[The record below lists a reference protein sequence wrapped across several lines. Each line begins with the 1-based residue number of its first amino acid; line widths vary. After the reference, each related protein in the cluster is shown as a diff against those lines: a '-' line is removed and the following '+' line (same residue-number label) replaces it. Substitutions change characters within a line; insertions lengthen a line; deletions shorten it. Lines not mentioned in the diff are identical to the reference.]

1 MHDKCMAVKTI
12 TIDLEAYDILSRFKE
27 DGMSFSKVIKEQ
39 LGRKRTGRDLLR
51 ILENLDISEATVN
64 SIDAQVKARRRSR
77 ARAPKL

>member
-1 MHDKCMAVKTI
+1 MAVKTI
-12 TIDLEAYDILSRFKE
+12 TIDMEAYEILTRYKE

-51 ILENLDISEATVN
+51 ILENLEVSDATVDA
-64 SIDAQVKARRRSR
+64 IDAQVIARRRSR

>member
-51 ILENLDISEATVN
+51 ILENLDISEATVD
-64 SIDAQVKARRRSR
+64 SIDAQVKARRRNR

>member
-1 MHDKCMAVKTI
+1 MAVKTI

>member
-1 MHDKCMAVKTI
+1 MAVKTI
-12 TIDLEAYDILSRFKE
+12 TIDMEAYDILSRFKE
-27 DGMSFSKVIKEQ
+27 NGMSFSKVIKEQ

-51 ILENLDISEATVN
+51 ILENLDISEATVD

>member
-12 TIDLEAYDILSRFKE
+12 TIDMEAYEILSRYKE
-27 DGMSFSKVIKEQ
+27 GGMSFSKVIKEQ
-39 LGRKRTGRDLLR
+39 LGRKTGRDLRR
-51 ILENLDISEATVN
+51 ILESLEMSGATVD

>member
-1 MHDKCMAVKTI
+1 MAVKTI
-12 TIDLEAYDILSRFKE
+12 TIDMEAYDILSRFKE

-51 ILENLDISEATVN
+51 ILENLDISEVTVD